1 MRAGFA
7 APASGTMAGMSAS
20 ATLPR
25 PSEGERGLAS
35 HDPDALAGR
44 VAAAWDAFL
53 RLADAVDLEAP
64 SRLPGWRAREVLV
77 HLGTWPGHSSL
88 QRVCTDAREGVDRP
102 DLRQRD
108 LNAAIFADHLDASRA
123 QIVAALERARD
134 DSVGFVTSPDAEKLG
149 LRPVRSVLGPLPA
162 LSLVTAATYE
172 LAVHALDLAP
182 AGAPRPDPQLLDTG
196 LAAVVDV
203 TAALAAR
210 EGIEGTM
217 AALTPEG
224 GWVFSVAGGDWTTMP
239 AVPAERGTLPGVEAP
254 AAVLLDVAAGRVA
267 APPLVLNRTLR
278 LQRVSGLLVLTPLID
293 KVPGLPG
300 GAMLRLA
307 ARSLGGVNRLVRR
320 LPLFG

>member
-1 MRAGFA
+1 
-7 APASGTMAGMSAS
+7 MSA
-20 ATLPR
+20 TRPR
-25 PSEGERGLAS
+25 PVEGERGLAS
-35 HDPDALAGR
+35 HDPQALAGR
-44 VAAAWDAFL
+44 LTGAWNSFL
-53 RLADAVDLEAP
+53 ALAESVDLDAP
-64 SRLPGWRAREVLV
+64 SRLAGWRAREVLV

-88 QRVCTDAREGVDRP
+88 QRVCDDARHGIDRP

-108 LNAAIFADHLDASRA
+108 LNSAIFADHLDAPRSEV
-123 QIVAALERARD
+123 IAALERARD
-134 DSVGFVTSPDAEKLG
+134 DSVGFVTSPEAEALG
-149 LRPVRSVLGPLPA
+149 RRPVRSVLGPLPA

-182 AGAPRPDPQLLDTG
+182 AGAPRPAPELLDTG

-210 EGIEGTM
+210 EGIEASM

-224 GWVFSVAGGDWTTMP
+224 GWVFSVVGSDWTTMP
-239 AVPAERGTLPGVEAP
+239 AVPAERGALPGVEAP

-278 LQRVSGLLVLTPLID
+278 LQRLGGLLALTPLID